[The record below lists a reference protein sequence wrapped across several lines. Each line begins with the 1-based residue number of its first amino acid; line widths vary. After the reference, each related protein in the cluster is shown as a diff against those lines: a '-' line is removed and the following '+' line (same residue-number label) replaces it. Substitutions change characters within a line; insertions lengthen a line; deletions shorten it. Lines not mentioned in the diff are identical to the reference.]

1 MNIKIPGPAW
11 VALVGGLAVW
21 LSTYVDAPWAAGV
34 VAVLGVVGK
43 ALEMYMREPVQPAT
57 AEMLQDGKV
66 VPAGAPAPASASS
79 AWDRP
84 LVRWWVEFFWG

>member
-34 VAVLGVVGK
+34 VAFLGVVAK
-43 ALEMYMREPVQPAT
+43 AGELYFREPVQPPT
-57 AEMLQDGKV
+57 ASMLQDTPGV
-66 VPAGAPAPASASS
+66 SPAGAPAPASE
-79 AWDRP
+79 WDRP
-84 LVRWWVEFFWG
+84 IVRWWVRFFWG